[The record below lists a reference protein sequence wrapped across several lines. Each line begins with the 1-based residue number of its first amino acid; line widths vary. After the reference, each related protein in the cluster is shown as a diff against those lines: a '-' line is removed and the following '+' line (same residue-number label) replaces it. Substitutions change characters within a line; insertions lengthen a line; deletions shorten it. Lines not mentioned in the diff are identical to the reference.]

1 MKLSNFQVVNNPF
14 TRYLKKRILLGIM
27 YVTAFVS
34 MWISNTAATSIM
46 LPIGVSLG
54 KQLIK
59 YNETFNN
66 EQNKNRVKGK
76 F

>member
-1 MKLSNFQVVNNPF
+1 
-14 TRYLKKRILLGIM
+14 
-27 YVTAFVS
+27 

-66 EQNKNRVKGK
+66 NEQNKNRVKGK

>member
-1 MKLSNFQVVNNPF
+1 
-14 TRYLKKRILLGIM
+14 M

-46 LPIGVSLG
+46 LPIGVSLA

-59 YNETFNN
+59 YNENFNSD
-66 EQNKNRVKGK
+66 QTKNRVKGK
-76 F
+76 FSIESIENFH

>member
-1 MKLSNFQVVNNPF
+1 
-14 TRYLKKRILLGIM
+14 M

-46 LPIGVSLG
+46 LPIGVSLA

-59 YNETFNN
+59 YNDSFDSEETPVN
-66 EQNKNRVKGK
+66 NRVEG
-76 F
+76 